1 MISQRLC
8 QQLPK
13 RTTSGRID
21 CILDLQTY
29 DEEVNLRDS
38 QKLPSTPWGH
48 RIFVQNVNL
57 NRAWES
63 YFRTGDALGRAVFQV
78 WPASPDMG
86 REFTR
91 RLPDWRLP
99 SRRNQS
105 GSSCPDGFIDGHDE
119 ASSRAHRGPQIADQH
134 RGELNFIFLFAK
146 LMNVKPLDCGTMR
159 VIISHNVANA
169 VPFGVGKT
177 FQDLA
182 SDVNLDVGMLTR
194 VLRYCMTNGVF
205 REDPI
210 GRVKHTAASAA
221 LKRTGLGEALK
232 WSVEIPAFSA
242 LHISDA
248 LRTFGTCNSPKA
260 SPFNLAYS
268 PPQTMW
274 EYQGNRPEMQRLFSI
289 NMTND
294 GEDTRL
300 APEHILLSFDWEK
313 LGNATVVDVRAIIT
327 AHGKDANR

>member
-1 MISQRLC
+1 
-8 QQLPK
+8 
-13 RTTSGRID
+13 
-21 CILDLQTY
+21 
-29 DEEVNLRDS
+29 
-38 QKLPSTPWGH
+38 
-48 RIFVQNVNL
+48 
-57 NRAWES
+57 
-63 YFRTGDALGRAVFQV
+63 
-78 WPASPDMG
+78 MG
-86 REFTR
+86 RNFTC
-91 RLPDWRLP
+91 RLPDWRFL
-99 SRRNQS
+99 SRRDQS
-105 GSSCPDGFIDGHDE
+105 SSSCLDGLVDGHDE
-119 ASSRAHRGPQIADQH
+119 AGSGTHRSPQVACQ
-134 RGELNFIFLFAK
+134 RCGELEYIFLSGR
-146 LMNVKPLDCGTMR
+146 LINIKPLDCGTMR
-159 VIISHNVANA
+159 VIISHNVADA

-177 FQDLA
+177 LQDLA

-248 LRTFGTCNSPKA
+248 VRTFGICNSPKA

-268 PPQTMW
+268 TPQTMW
-274 EYQGNRPEMQRLFSI
+274 EYQGCRPEMQRLFSI

-313 LGNATVVDVRAIIT
+313 LGHATVVDVRAMIN
-327 AHGKDANR
+327 ANHKDANQ